1 MADGPRCKRR
11 KQANPKRSSVTEFN
25 NGLEASSDSDD
36 EDKLHIV
43 EDESLQ
49 DPEVANADGSTLEDS
64 HDATTTVLSLNGS
77 LNGVKEECV
86 SEEEEEVVKEI
97 LQQGDTAVIYPEAPE
112 DEQSPAET
120 GGADENGTPALH
132 ICPYCSRGYKRNA
145 SLKDHI
151 KYRHETSDDNYS
163 CSHCSYTFTYRSQ
176 LERHMTHHKS
186 NREQRHVSQPSGGA
200 AGFRKFKCNEC
211 AKAFKYKH
219 HLKEHLRIHSGE
231 KPYECSNCKKRF
243 SHSGSYSSHISSKKC
258 VGTPPPNGAPRTLIK
273 PAPLPTQTTPVVI
286 APARMI
292 LKEKT
297 DSKPLQEQIPVTQI
311 KSEPVEYACKP
322 VMAATTTSS
331 ATNGVVNGG
340 STQPAMVQAATLPQG
355 VTMVLPTV
363 GLMSPISINL
373 NDLQN
378 VLKVAMD
385 GNVLRQVLGTANGV
399 VTQGKQGIVVQQPQ
413 QQIISLPAFVDH
425 DGTTKIIINY
435 SINPAT
441 ATTATTQP
449 AALVAKNNPFPS
461 PPTVTTAAAPTP
473 SKTDKPPTPEVADLS
488 IVKSEPESVPI
499 MESDSG
505 TQTEKKTVQTSDT
518 QTAQM
523 PKVNSS
529 STCLLCDDCPD
540 HLEALHLIQHRKA
553 ANGEA
558 VDSAAL
564 DPSFA
569 DLLSEAGV
577 TLEEHPVDDPL
588 SLLKNYFASHAKPSE
603 EELSKIS
610 ESVSIPVDVVRKWF
624 AKMNSGK
631 NVQQRRNNATA
642 VSKKTLTTN
651 SSSKD
656 ALKEN
661 GESEDESTHLTSNRA
676 SSQSS
681 ASFSDSSPLNL
692 NGDLVIVKSEPED
705 PEPIDSQ
712 AEPLDLSIPKHIA
725 AALEAKMPLVKQ
737 QEQPL
742 NLTCLR
748 KEQYEG
754 RTIYVTT
761 PQTGR
766 PVNIVSA
773 AQLPTL
779 VAIAGQGTMSCLSA
793 INSTTKRTILI
804 PQLTYTYAST
814 AGNATGTKTVVLN
827 GHRQEKI
834 LDTGSE
840 CVAPTEE
847 DMDPDTTVL
856 AKKPRLEKGVYPC
869 DLCSKV
875 FQKGSSLIRH
885 KYEHTG
891 KRPHECPVC
900 KKAFKHK
907 HHLIEHSR
915 LHSGEKPYQ
924 CDKCGKRF
932 SHSGSYSQHMNHRY
946 SYCKNDGSKPDP
958 RPRRPRVELNSHEAG
973 LQSDSRTT
981 TPPSQLDSDER
992 ESEEDDDDE
1001 AMCMDDIRVIQVDDG
1016 ECEIYEGN
1024 FEDDDDDEEEEEE
1037 MDEESI
1043 IRAAAMDLACDVVEV
1058 ELQEDHMVDRETGE
1072 ASEGKG
1078 VASANTEKLANCE
1091 PDSDKRVKEGSESA
1105 ELAEDLRTNI
1115 KEPVENKT
1123 TNNAEA
1129 TEDMATNI
1137 AEDLTTNIKKPV
1149 EDMTTNISEQAEDMT
1164 TNVSEPTEDI
1174 TTNVSE
1180 PAEDMTTNIAEA
1192 TKAMT
1197 TDVSE
1202 PAEDMTT
1209 NIAEPTEEMATNIAV
1224 PAEDMTTNIAEPT
1237 EDMTTNVSEPAED
1250 MTTNIAEATEDMTT
1264 NVSEPTEDITTNV
1277 SEPAEDM
1284 TTNIAE
1290 ATKDMTTN
1298 VSEPAEDMT
1307 TNIAEPTED
1316 MATNIAEP
1324 AEDMTTNIAE
1334 PTEDMTTDVIQPTE
1348 KVMKD
1353 VVKPTAAA
1361 TTDITQPTEK
1371 VTTDTAKPTEKVT
1384 SDCAKP
1390 TDEVMTDSNEP
1401 TEKIAPDRAE
1411 PTEKVTD
1418 IGQPTEKV
1426 ESGVT
1431 QPTEKVESG
1440 VTQPTAKVES
1450 GVTQPTE
1457 KVATDCA
1464 KSTDKVMTDSTEP
1477 TEKMATDCAEPS
1489 DEVTTDSAEPTEEV
1503 TTDAK

>member
-43 EDESLQ
+43 EEESLQ
-49 DPEVANADGSTLEDS
+49 DPEVASAEGTTQQDS
-64 HDATTTVLSLNGS
+64 HDATATVLPLNGS

-97 LQQGDTAVIYPEAPE
+97 LQQGDTAIIYPEAPE

-120 GGADENGTPALH
+120 GGADENGTPDTFPALH

-145 SLKDHI
+145 SLKEHI
-151 KYRHETSDDNYS
+151 KYRHETTDDNYS

-176 LERHMTHHKS
+176 LERHMSHHRN
-186 NREQRHVSQPSGGA
+186 NREQRHVPQPTGGA

-258 VGTPPPNGAPRTLIK
+258 VGAAPPNGVPRTLIK
-273 PAPLPTQTTPVVI
+273 SPPVPTQTPVAI
-286 APARMI
+286 APARVV

-297 DSKPLQEQIPVTQI
+297 DSKPLQEQLPVTQI

-322 VMAATTTSS
+322 VMAATTTASG
-331 ATNGVVNGG
+331 TNGVVNGG
-340 STQPAMVQAATLPQG
+340 TTQPAVVQAATLPQG
-355 VTMVLPTV
+355 VAMVVPTV

-385 GNVLRQVLGTANGV
+385 GNVFRQVLGTANGV

-413 QQIISLPAFVDH
+413 QQILSLPAFVDH

-441 ATTATTQP
+441 TAATATTQP
-449 AALVAKNNPFPS
+449 ATLIAKNNPLPS
-461 PPTVTTAAAPTP
+461 VPTLIAAAAPTP

-488 IVKSEPESVPI
+488 IVKTEPESMPI
-499 MESDSG
+499 METESP
-505 TQTEKKTVQTSDT
+505 TQTEKKKTSEVQR
-518 QTAQM
+518 AQM
-523 PKVNSS
+523 PKVSTP

-540 HLEALHLIQHRKA
+540 HLEALHLLQHRKA

-577 TLEEHPVDDPL
+577 TLEEPPVDDIL
-588 SLLKNYFASHAKPSE
+588 SLLKNYFASNANPNE
-603 EELSKIS
+603 EELDKIS

-624 AKMNSGK
+624 IKMNSGK
-631 NVQQRRNNATA
+631 NVSKHRNNATT
-642 VSKKTLTTN
+642 VSKKTVTR
-651 SSSKD
+651 SED
-656 ALKEN
+656 QN
-661 GESEDESTHLTSNRA
+661 GELEEDGTHATSQRA

-681 ASFSDSSPLNL
+681 TASLSDSPLDLN

-705 PEPIDSQ
+705 PQAVDSQ
-712 AEPLDLSIPKHIA
+712 AEPLDLSIPKQMA
-725 AALEAKMPLVKQ
+725 AALGTQSPPAKQ

-754 RTIYVTT
+754 RTIYVTA

-779 VAIAGQGTMSCLSA
+779 VAIAGQGTVNCLSG
-793 INSTTKRTILI
+793 INNASKRTILI

-814 AGNATGTKTVVLN
+814 AGSTTGAKTVVLN
-827 GHRQEKI
+827 GHKEKKQ
-834 LDTGSE
+834 DSSSDSA
-840 CVAPTEE
+840 APTEE
-847 DMDPDTTVL
+847 DTEIDPAVP
-856 AKKPRLEKGVYPC
+856 AKRPRLEKGVYPC
-869 DLCSKV
+869 DLCNKV

-900 KKAFKHK
+900 HKAFKHK

-946 SYCKNDGSKPDP
+946 SYCKKDSP
-958 RPRRPRVELNSHEAG
+958 RKAPIDLMSLRAG
-973 LQSDSRTT
+973 LQSDSRTM
-981 TPPSQLDSDER
+981 TPPSQQDSDER
-992 ESEEDDDDE
+992 ESEEEEDEE

-1024 FEDDDDDEEEEEE
+1024 FEDDDDEDEEDDEEEEEE
-1037 MDEESI
+1037 EEGEVDEEV
-1043 IRAAAMDLACDVVEV
+1043 IRRAEAMDFVCDVVEV
-1058 ELQEDHMVDRETGE
+1058 ELGEDHMVGEEMEET
-1072 ASEGKG
+1072 SEGKEEAASG
-1078 VASANTEKLANCE
+1078 NAEKVADCE
-1091 PDSDKRVKEGSESA
+1091 ADKQVKEVADSA
-1105 ELAEDLRTNI
+1105 E
-1115 KEPVENKT
+1115 PNK
-1123 TNNAEA
+1123 
-1129 TEDMATNI
+1129 DMAT
-1137 AEDLTTNIKKPV
+1137 EG
-1149 EDMTTNISEQAEDMT
+1149 
-1164 TNVSEPTEDI
+1164 
-1174 TTNVSE
+1174 
-1180 PAEDMTTNIAEA
+1180 
-1192 TKAMT
+1192 
-1197 TDVSE
+1197 
-1202 PAEDMTT
+1202 
-1209 NIAEPTEEMATNIAV
+1209 AEPTEETSNK
-1224 PAEDMTTNIAEPT
+1224 P
-1237 EDMTTNVSEPAED
+1237 
-1250 MTTNIAEATEDMTT
+1250 
-1264 NVSEPTEDITTNV
+1264 
-1277 SEPAEDM
+1277 
-1284 TTNIAE
+1284 
-1290 ATKDMTTN
+1290 KL
-1298 VSEPAEDMT
+1298 
-1307 TNIAEPTED
+1307 
-1316 MATNIAEP
+1316 
-1324 AEDMTTNIAE
+1324 
-1334 PTEDMTTDVIQPTE
+1334 TDE
-1348 KVMKD
+1348 
-1353 VVKPTAAA
+1353 AA
-1361 TTDITQPTEK
+1361 TDS
-1371 VTTDTAKPTEKVT
+1371 AKPTEKVVKDGDDP
-1384 SDCAKP
+1384 S
-1390 TDEVMTDSNEP
+1390 
-1401 TEKIAPDRAE
+1401 
-1411 PTEKVTD
+1411 
-1418 IGQPTEKV
+1418 
-1426 ESGVT
+1426 
-1431 QPTEKVESG
+1431 
-1440 VTQPTAKVES
+1440 
-1450 GVTQPTE
+1450 E
-1457 KVATDCA
+1457 KVATNDA
-1464 KSTDKVMTDSTEP
+1464 TP
-1477 TEKMATDCAEPS
+1477 TEEA
-1489 DEVTTDSAEPTEEV
+1489 TTDSARHLEEAETDVTHPTEKETTDGLKAPDEDKDEE